1 MRDKYGKTIKV
12 KRPVFD
18 VLYSGDGKRI
28 FRDIPN
34 AAFDLIFN
42 TIFTYHKDLL
52 MLVAL
57 QAFAGLRPSEACNVR
72 RQDSALGPG
81 MIFHYLNHGEDGDDI
96 VTVEL
101 DLRKEL
107 TIKVWSTEA
116 LAESD
121 GPANVPKDI
130 YVVLQRIHEAY

>member
-1 MRDKYGKTIKV
+1 MC
-12 KRPVFD
+12 
-18 VLYSGDGKRI
+18 GDR
-28 FRDIPN
+28 
-34 AAFDLIFN
+34 
-42 TIFTYHKDLL
+42 T
-52 MLVAL
+52 
-57 QAFAGLRPSEACNVR
+57 VR
-72 RQDSALGPG
+72 SVRG

-107 TIKVWSTEA
+107 ILRSDNKKVGGIKKERKA
-116 LAESD
+116 N